1 MKKFSILATLV
12 VALLGTSPLE
22 AIQATS
28 GRVDLVTIDVR
39 DKDLSEVLS
48 QIGEQV
54 GVNIV
59 VDPQVSESVTLSLDA
74 IGWHD
79 ALEIIARQTNCV
91 MIEQSDRLIRFTQP
105 PSLNIEFQD
114 AE

>member
-1 MKKFSILATLV
+1 MKKFSILATLI

-39 DKDLSEVLS
+39 DKDLAEVLS

-54 GVNIV
+54 GNGLIPPRRVLA
-59 VDPQVSESVTLSLDA
+59 ESAGNNTLC
-74 IGWHD
+74 G
-79 ALEIIARQTNCV
+79 
-91 MIEQSDRLIRFTQP
+91 
-105 PSLNIEFQD
+105 
-114 AE
+114 